1 MPYTKRYALCYALLT
16 LHVTLHVTL
25 YIKLHARRCAAMAVT
40 LVGLVLAP
48 QRLQVLQRLLV
59 GRLELE
65 ELGGVQAALLLARLH
80 LHHQLLPLLPPV
92 RQLLLQHTLLLVQ
105 GLPTPICL
113 GEGERRGETKGV
125 IRGWMDDSILIISLF

>member
-25 YIKLHARRCAAMAVT
+25 YIKLHARRCAATAVT

-80 LHHQLLPLLPPV
+80 LRHQLLPLLPPV

-113 GEGERRGETKGV
+113 GEGERRGRPKG
-125 IRGWMDDSILIISLF
+125 